1 MLVGAGLM
9 FVLMHGEV
17 EADGNKAKVT
27 WVDYEPEPFVYSKK
41 GRHRVDK
48 FNSKF
53 INIRHFQTKNLDCAV
68 SGECRK
74 NYKEIVC
81 VKRRRFK

>member
-68 SGECRK
+68 SGEFRK
-74 NYKEIVC
+74 IIK
-81 VKRRRFK
+81 KLFA